1 MISFLEYNTQSV
13 QRNLSFLD
21 FYLNSNKID
30 FCILSEVFLKDENC
44 FEIKVSNYALATK
57 CRNDGYGGVSI
68 LVKKGVNFRRIPY
81 NSAVD
86 IIIIKTINLKPNLFI
101 ASCYFP
107 PSLDVQTFRDEI
119 QSLCDFLDGEQNVI
133 LAGDFNARHR
143 LYDDQVSTDKGK
155 ILVNAISSSSF
166 CVLNNGN
173 TTFHCKRSGQT
184 ASSVLDL
191 TFSNSTILSFN
202 WNTSTVSI
210 GKSQHSPILFHS
222 RKNSVK
228 KIENF
233 ISRNFLMDRLSKV
246 DLPSDLSSIQSAFQ
260 SVIMSA
266 RTNFPDIGS
275 FSPKPWWNPS
285 LSTLFPKYQAARKK
299 MSKYANPAN
308 YIEYMK
314 ILKEWRSA
322 VRKAKRAHRGIAIKD
337 LCGNGNPRSFWNYIN
352 GHRHSNR
359 KLSGCA
365 VWNDRDNKKYL
376 DMLKSY
382 IPIVNPI
389 TMPSIPFSSISNT
402 PFSLHELM
410 YVLHF
415 RKRATAAGCDGVKYD
430 MLTALSGG
438 SVNMLLHAINNCWST
453 NCIPSDLRCIKIVP
467 IPKPVHTL

>member
-1 MISFLEYNTQSV
+1 MESGSDLITTNRDNFEN
-13 QRNLSFLD
+13 
-21 FYLNSNKID
+21 FYMN
-30 FCILSEVFLKDENC
+30 
-44 FEIKVSNYALATK
+44 ATGQTK
-57 CRNDGYGGVSI
+57 RS
-68 LVKKGVNFRRIPY
+68 KM
-81 NSAVD
+81 
-86 IIIIKTINLKPNLFI
+86 

-119 QSLCDFLDGEQNVI
+119 QRLCDFLDGEQNVI

-143 LYDDQVSTDKGK
+143 LYGDQVSTNKGK
-155 ILVNAISSSSF
+155 ILVNTINSSSF
-166 CVLNNGN
+166 SVLNNGN
-173 TTFHCKRSGQT
+173 TTFHCNRSGRT

-191 TFSNSTILSFN
+191 TFSNSSILSFN
-202 WNTSTVSI
+202 WNMSNVSI
-210 GKSQHSPILFHS
+210 GKSQHSPIIFHS
-222 RKNSVK
+222 CNNSVK

-266 RTNFPDIGS
+266 RTNFPDIES
-275 FSPKPWWNPS
+275 FSPKPWWNPF
-285 LSTLFPKYQAARKK
+285 LLTLFRKYQAARKK

-322 VRKAKRAHRGIAIKD
+322 VRKAKRAHRAIAIKE

-352 GHRHSNR
+352 GRRHSSR

-365 VWNDRDNKKYL
+365 VWNDHDNKKYL

-382 IPIVNPI
+382 IPSVNPI
-389 TMPSIPFSSISNT
+389 TIPSIPFGSISNT

-410 YVLHF
+410 YVLHS

-438 SVNMLLHAINNCWST
+438 SFSMLLHAINNCWST
-453 NCIPSDLRCIKIVP
+453 NFIPSDLRCIKIVP
-467 IPKPVHTL
+467 IPKPGIWLRSKKKFFHNVKKFPSVHHKKQIKILKIKFRKVVQNFITILKMA